1 MTERDR
7 RALKLG
13 LTAVVAAFVLLRALP
28 TALRAERAL
37 RERVATQASTLGQL
51 KADLAALPALED
63 SAAAVNRA
71 LSQLAPRLV
80 TGRSRTEGAAEL
92 TVLLRSLAEGLG
104 VRVERIVP
112 VADSTAAGPL
122 MRVVVRLE
130 AETDTKGAGLLLTS
144 IARQTIVLDVVALR
158 VLALEP
164 SSARTVAERLRV
176 ELTVYGWVMRSTAA
190 AEEPRT

>member
-7 RALKLG
+7 RALQLG

-37 RERVATQASTLGQL
+37 RERVAAQASALGQL

-71 LSQLAPRLV
+71 LSQLGPRLV

-130 AETDTKGAGLLLTS
+130 AETDTKGVGALLTS
-144 IARQTIVLDVVALR
+144 IARQTTVLDVVSLR

-176 ELTVYGWVMRSTAA
+176 ELTVYGWVMHSSDA
-190 AEEPRT
+190 AEEPPT